1 MMKHYLSSYSK
12 KRQYLLFGGDLFVLL
27 LAIFVSYA
35 IRIFIN
41 AHELSFEQLAT
52 KFSPWLILVVLPHL
66 MSLYLLD
73 LYNLNR
79 LILRFRSSV
88 MVVFSVGLA
97 GLIIGSIFFFLPKY
111 VFGRQVLLIHL
122 IISSFFLVGWRITFY
137 ELVSINETAK
147 RLAFIG
153 SIKNFVVFGRTLSE
167 IDKKSLKINCAYF
180 IPGPESESSL
190 QPDGVTVYTS
200 LKQLL
205 NSRNFDILVFDVLG
219 KKFGD
224 EEIRSIMEEKYKKKG
239 VFDIP
244 SFITSLSGRIPLDLI
259 DGYWLL
265 SREGLQGY
273 VSRPY
278 VRVKRLLDIIG
289 SSLLLLVFFPILI
302 LLGIA
307 LKIDSRGPVIFSQ
320 QRIGRNR
327 RAFNC
332 LKFRTMVKDAELVS
346 GPTWSSEDDPRITR
360 MGKMLRKSR
369 LDELPQL
376 WNVLKGDISFIG
388 PRPIRKHFADQ
399 LSMVIPFYELRFS
412 VQPGLSGWAQV
423 NHDYAGSVEGQKQ
436 KFEYELFYIQ
446 NMSIF
451 LDILTVVKTVKSVF
465 SLQGK

>member
-1 MMKHYLSSYSK
+1 MKHYLLSYSK
-12 KRQYLLFGGDLFVLL
+12 KRQYLLFCGDLLVLL

-35 IRIFIN
+35 LRIFIN
-41 AHELSFEQLAT
+41 SHDLSLDQLAA
-52 KFSPWLILVVLPHL
+52 KLSPWLILVVLPHI

-122 IISSFFLVGWRITFY
+122 IVSSFFLVVWRILFH
-137 ELVSINETAK
+137 ELVSIKETAK

-153 SIKNFVVFGRTLSE
+153 SADNFDIFCRAMNE
-167 IDKKSLKINCAYF
+167 IDKKSLKVNSAYF
-180 IPGPESESSL
+180 LSGSESENC
-190 QPDGVTVYTS
+190 PPRNGVTVYYS
-200 LKQLL
+200 LEQIL

-219 KKFGD
+219 KKIGD
-224 EEIRSIMEEKYKKKG
+224 EEIRSIMEEKYKQKG

-278 VRVKRLLDIIG
+278 VRVKRLLDIICSG
-289 SSLLLLVFFPILI
+289 ILLFIFLPVFLF
-302 LLGIA
+302 LGIA
-307 LKIDSRGPVIFSQ
+307 LKIDSRGAVIFSQ
-320 QRIGRNR
+320 QRIGRDR
-327 RAFNC
+327 RPFNC
-332 LKFRTMVKDAELVS
+332 LKFRTMVDDAEQAS

-360 MGKMLRKSR
+360 VGKLLRKSR

-376 WNVLKGDISFIG
+376 WNILKGDISFIG

-399 LSMVIPFYELRFS
+399 LSSIIPFYELRFS

-423 NHDYAGSVEGQKQ
+423 NHDYAGSVDGQKQ

-446 NMSIF
+446 NMSLF
-451 LDILTVVKTVKSVF
+451 LDVLTIVKTVKSVF
-465 SLQGK
+465 YMQGK